1 MYLVIN
7 EGEPSTTKTI
17 DDELRQGV
25 ENDGVLVFRVV
36 NGNFELLEV
45 TSGPAIDDDGNETD
59 DIEFSDDWVAV

>member
-1 MYLVIN
+1 MYLVIQD
-7 EGEPSTTKTI
+7 GEPSVAKAL

-45 TSGPAIDDDGNETD
+45 TSGPVLDDDGNETD
-59 DIEFSDDWVAV
+59 DIEFSDDWFVV